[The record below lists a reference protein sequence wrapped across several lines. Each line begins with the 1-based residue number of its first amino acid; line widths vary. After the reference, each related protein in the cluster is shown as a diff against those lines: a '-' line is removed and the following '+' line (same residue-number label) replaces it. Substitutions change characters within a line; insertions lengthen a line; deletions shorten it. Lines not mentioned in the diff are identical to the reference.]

1 MPSGSSKKRP
11 TSNKKK
17 RQQQRGD
24 GKKQP
29 HQKPPS
35 VEEVLAK
42 AEASLEASD
51 VETACGLFAYAADV
65 LRSRLDG
72 TSPAGIPSS
81 SLSAMSEDE
90 IKSLL
95 SRVLGKAGEARV
107 NLGDPDGGRE
117 NFQEAIEL
125 LGSTATMDEEMEGSE
140 AADQS
145 SAVADAQLCEARA
158 GLHLYLGQL
167 SSEKDALASYQAGV
181 KDLERCV
188 KILDRLAGA
197 GAGADAVMGEEG
209 DEEGF
214 SLKSALSETR

>member
-29 HQKPPS
+29 PQKPPS
-35 VEEVLAK
+35 LEEVLAK
-42 AEASLEASD
+42 ADASLEASD
-51 VETACGLFAYAADV
+51 VETALSLFAYAADL

-72 TSPAGIPSS
+72 TESS
-81 SLSAMSEDE
+81 GLPNSSISAMDEDE
-90 IKSLL
+90 AKSLL

-107 NLGDPDGGRE
+107 SLGDPDGGRE
-117 NFQEAIEL
+117 NFEEAIEL
-125 LGSTATMDEEMEGSE
+125 LGGTVTMDEKMEGSE
-140 AADQS
+140 ATDQS
-145 SAVADAQLCEARA
+145 LTLADAKLCEARA
-158 GLHLYLGQL
+158 GLQLYLGQL

-188 KILDRLAGA
+188 KILDRLAS
-197 GAGADAVMGEEG
+197 AGADSRMEEDGEE
-209 DEEGF
+209 EGL
-214 SLKSALSETR
+214 SLKSALGETR

>member
-35 VEEVLAK
+35 LEEVLAK

-51 VETACGLFAYAADV
+51 VETALSLFAYAADV

-72 TSPAGIPSS
+72 TASPAITSS
-81 SLSAMSEDE
+81 SISAMGEDE

-107 NLGDPDGGRE
+107 SLGDPDGGRE
-117 NFQEAIEL
+117 NFEEAIEL
-125 LGSTATMDEEMEGSE
+125 LGSPATMDEEMEGSE

-145 SAVADAQLCEARA
+145 SMVADAQLCEARA

-188 KILDRLAGA
+188 KILDRLAS
-197 GAGADAVMGEEG
+197 AGADAPMEEDGE
-209 DEEGF
+209 EEGF
-214 SLKSALSETR
+214 SMKSALAETR

>member
-17 RQQQRGD
+17 RQQQRVD

-107 NLGDPDGGRE
+107 SLGDPDGGRE

-209 DEEGF
+209 DEEEF

>member
-17 RQQQRGD
+17 RQQQRVD

-107 NLGDPDGGRE
+107 SLGDPDGGRE

-145 SAVADAQLCEARA
+145 LAVADAQLCEARA

-181 KDLERCV
+181 EDLERCV

-209 DEEGF
+209 DEEEF

>member
-107 NLGDPDGGRE
+107 SLGDPDGGRE

-181 KDLERCV
+181 EDLERCV

>member
-35 VEEVLAK
+35 LEEILAK

-72 TSPAGIPSS
+72 TSSAGIPSPS
-81 SLSAMSEDE
+81 ISAMGEDE

-107 NLGDPDGGRE
+107 SLGDPDGGRE
-117 NFQEAIEL
+117 NFEEAIEL

-145 SAVADAQLCEARA
+145 SALADAQLCEARA

-167 SSEKDALASYQAGV
+167 SSEKDALSSYQAGV

-197 GAGADAVMGEEG
+197 GADAPMEEDG
-209 DEEGF
+209 DGEGF